1 MPPLNGL
8 LRRSC
13 IHGLPVYLSRV
24 ARVVSPLNVARV
36 YDDDDDDDD
45 DAKRIR
51 RACCATKLDFFFFF
65 FFSFSSDSMSNAR
78 VYIPR
83 SFPAV

>member
-36 YDDDDDDDD
+36 YDDD
-45 DAKRIR
+45 AKRIR
-51 RACCATKLDFFFFF
+51 ACCYDF
-65 FFSFSSDSMSNAR
+65 FFSFSSDSMSNVR

-83 SFPAV
+83 SFLAV

>member
-36 YDDDDDDDD
+36 YDDDEQSEYE
-45 DAKRIR
+45 
-51 RACCATKLDFFFFF
+51 RAAATDFFLFFFFF
-65 FFSFSSDSMSNAR
+65 LRFDVERAR
-78 VYIPR
+78 IYRVRFRLSERAITEPG
-83 SFPAV
+83 

>member
-36 YDDDDDDDD
+36 YDDDEQSEYE
-45 DAKRIR
+45 
-51 RACCATKLDFFFFF
+51 RAAATDFFLSFFFFPPIRCRTR
-65 FFSFSSDSMSNAR
+65 A
-78 VYIPR
+78 YIPR

>member
-36 YDDDDDDDD
+36 YDDDEQSEYE
-45 DAKRIR
+45 
-51 RACCATKLDFFFFF
+51 RAAATDFFLFFFFF
-65 FFSFSSDSMSNAR
+65 PPIRCRTRA
-78 VYIPR
+78 YIPR

>member
-36 YDDDDDDDD
+36 YDDDEQSEYE
-45 DAKRIR
+45 
-51 RACCATKLDFFFFF
+51 RAAATDFFLSFFF
-65 FFSFSSDSMSNAR
+65 FSSDSMSNAR
-78 VYIPR
+78 VYTAFVSGCLSAR
-83 SFPAV
+83 

>member
-36 YDDDDDDDD
+36 YDDD
-45 DAKRIR
+45 AKRIR
-51 RACCATKLDFFFFF
+51 ACCYDFFFFF
-65 FFSFSSDSMSNAR
+65 FLRFDVECAR
-78 VYIPR
+78 IYTAFVFGCLSAR
-83 SFPAV
+83 

>member
-1 MPPLNGL
+1 M
-8 LRRSC
+8 
-13 IHGLPVYLSRV
+13 YLSRV

-51 RACCATKLDFFFFF
+51 RACCATKLDFFFFSF
-65 FFSFSSDSMSNAR
+65 FPFPPIRCRTCIYR
-78 VYIPR
+78 VRFRLSERAITEPG
-83 SFPAV
+83 STVTSEHAGN